1 PGAGADRGH
10 EAFQRTRDASVS
22 PRPLS
27 ALSLDSTKMSEAR
40 PAEYR
45 NFSASLRIF
54 GEIPDLDAISSH
66 LGVPPTYT
74 HRRGERRSKKAAP
87 FEHDAW
93 IFEAPVAPDRP
104 LDEHL
109 LELWRLLKPHAAYL
123 RGLKRTFAVDVFCGY
138 RSSS

>member
-1 PGAGADRGH
+1 
-10 EAFQRTRDASVS
+10 
-22 PRPLS
+22 
-27 ALSLDSTKMSEAR
+27 MSEAR

-123 RGLKRTFAVDVFCGY
+123 RGLKRRFAVDVSCGY
-138 RSSS
+138 RSSSDTAGFSVMPKALEIFTELAVPFGVSVIIA